1 MAKVPY
7 TSEILSRKIATD
19 LATRLY
25 QFMQVNKLIDS
36 LKLLNGSKQNDED
49 IKALREELNHLY
61 TGYID
66 NSLENDEEVGKA
78 TEVFK
83 DEELLDT
90 IDKIAFMD
98 SEKEIAEQLHPF
110 IIQKMSSAVIS
121 KTQGYHKIDDN
132 SSQGVELSLNGTLF
146 TVLDKENSKID
157 AEDVANRIVEGR
169 LQAEEIPAAVNA
181 LQAAK
186 QKVLQRMKADWQTY
200 ESEHSPNPNIE
211 VFRDY
216 FEATL
221 TESKDFHYKTYPET
235 RNVLLCIRD
244 DFADKETGSKTAFLK
259 MAGYMLDCG
268 YKQLLSPASAKVLN
282 NNNYKDF
289 IALIKHCYP
298 ENSEQVIN
306 TLLEVDNADNVESAR
321 RAAFDK
327 KSKEFYCKFLSAVL
341 VKKKEQN
348 KAERIIG
355 FDYQKYI
362 MQNVSKYIGD
372 LKDGYNNIAQHLHL
386 ADEKAAASLKDL
398 IDDTAEKQIISVHH
412 KIPVAAAV
420 PLYVTLHPE
429 LHQASKMQELFKQL
443 SNVCPQAVEN
453 RTPEDIVIIGLALN
467 VFPGEAQKDNIAAIY
482 KMSDEKKK
490 AQALQVLQNKEVIRD
505 LYQQYFPLN
514 FADKKV
520 IREEIL
526 RIVNDLANH
535 TLPMGNV
542 VHQKM
547 EPNGNATI
555 SKVDDKIYINV
566 QNTGKSGIT
575 TTDKINNATIF
586 AAEYD
591 IADLREIVGKLNDNF
606 REGIVQV
613 NPLLRNK
620 DNQPQHQTVT
630 VRCTLNLPGTG
641 FMRRMRNILNTVQN
655 VSPITYLRRAI
666 GLNK

>member
-1 MAKVPY
+1 MANVPY
-7 TSEILSRKIATD
+7 TSEIKSRKIATD
-19 LATRLY
+19 IATRLY

-36 LKLLNGSKQNDED
+36 LKLFNGSKQNNED
-49 IKALREELNHLY
+49 IMALQKELNYLY
-61 TGYID
+61 TGYMD
-66 NSLENDEEVGKA
+66 NSLKSDEEVSKA
-78 TEVFK
+78 ANVFK
-83 DEELLDT
+83 DEKLLDT
-90 IDKIAFMD
+90 VDKIAFMD
-98 SEKEIAEQLHPF
+98 SEKEITEQLHPF
-110 IIQKMSSAVIS
+110 IIQKMSRAVMAE
-121 KTQGYHKIDDN
+121 TQGYNKIDDN
-132 SSQGVELSLNGTLF
+132 LSQGVELSLNGTLF
-146 TVLDKENSKID
+146 TILDKENNKMD
-157 AEDVANRIVEGR
+157 AEDIANRIVSGR
-169 LQAEEIPAAVNA
+169 LQTEEIPTAVSA

-186 QKVLQRMKADWQTY
+186 QKVLQRMKVDWQTY

-244 DFADKETGSKTAFLK
+244 DFADRDTGSKTAFLK
-259 MAGYMLDCG
+259 MTGYMLDCG

-289 IALIKHCYP
+289 IALIKQCYP

-306 TLLEVDNADNVESAR
+306 TLLEVGNADDIESAR

-327 KSKEFYCKFLSAVL
+327 KSKEFYCKFLSAIL

-348 KAERIIG
+348 KADRIVG

-362 MQNVSKYIGD
+362 TQNISKYIGD
-372 LKDGYNNIAQHLHL
+372 MKSGYNNIAQHLHL
-386 ADEKAAASLKDL
+386 ADEKAGDSLKDL
-398 IDDTAEKQIISVHH
+398 IDDTAEQQIISVHH

-429 LHQASKMQELFKQL
+429 LHPANKLQKMFEQL
-443 SNVCPQAVEN
+443 KSTCPQAVEN
-453 RTPEDIVIIGLALN
+453 RTPEDIAIIGLALS
-467 VFPGEAQKDNIAAIY
+467 VFPEESRKDNLAAIY
-482 KMSDEKKK
+482 RISDEKKK
-490 AQALQVLQNKEVIRD
+490 AKALQILQNKDAIRD
-505 LYQQYFPLN
+505 LYQQYFPLEH
-514 FADKKV
+514 ADKKA
-520 IREEIL
+520 IKEEIL
-526 RIVNDLANH
+526 RIVNDPANH
-535 TLPMGNV
+535 TLPTGNV

-555 SKVDDKIYINV
+555 SKVDDKIFINV

-591 IADLREIVGKLNDNF
+591 IADLREIVGKLNNNF
-606 REGIVQV
+606 KEGIEQV

-630 VRCTLNLPGTG
+630 VRCTLNLPETG
-641 FMRRMRNILNTVQN
+641 FMHWMRNILNTAQN